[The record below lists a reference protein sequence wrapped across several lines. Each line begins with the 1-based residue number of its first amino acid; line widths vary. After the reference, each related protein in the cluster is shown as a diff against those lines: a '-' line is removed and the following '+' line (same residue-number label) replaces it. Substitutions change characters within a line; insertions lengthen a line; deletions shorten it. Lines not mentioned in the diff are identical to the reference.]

1 MELARRKDVPEELKW
16 DLSLIYPTEAEME
29 ADFAK
34 AQKIADHL
42 AAEYPGTLNDPARI
56 VACLDEQEQM
66 ERILV
71 LVGSY
76 CSLAVE
82 VDYYDTAN

>member
-56 VACLDEQEQM
+56 VACLDEQE
-66 ERILV
+66 
-71 LVGSY
+71 
-76 CSLAVE
+76 
-82 VDYYDTAN
+82 